1 MFKSTLYC
9 IMLCITLTSC
19 SMIDEKTKTANA
31 VISEYNNHLTAFTKT
46 GRDGK
51 GISMEELRNVKEDLG
66 FLTAYSSSIKDSAG
80 GMDSMEMHKSWI
92 GAPLTGHSYKNKTG
106 LYIQLGAGFF
116 SGFGVTIKK
125 QGEQLSAVYYEYADE
140 DDGTFK
146 TSVGQPWNKSIEI
159 DMKVQEASFSEVT
172 EKGKKIVY
180 TRFTVQSLPFYR
192 KVGLNN
198 QQQES
203 ILFTLVVKC
212 TPEQLPGNTVPGSL

>member
-1 MFKSTLYC
+1 
-9 IMLCITLTSC
+9 
-19 SMIDEKTKTANA
+19 MIDEKTKTAKA
-31 VISEYNNHLTAFTKT
+31 VISEYNNYLTAFTKT

-51 GISMEELRNVKEDLG
+51 GISIEELRTIKEDLG
-66 FLTAYSSSIKDSAG
+66 FLAAYSTSITDSATG
-80 GMDSMEMHKSWI
+80 AERIEAHKSWI
-92 GAPLTGHSYKNKTG
+92 GAPLTGHSYSNKTG

-146 TSVGQPWNKSIEI
+146 TSVGQQWNKSIEI

-172 EKGKKIVY
+172 EKGKKIIY

-192 KVGLNN
+192 KVGLDSK
-198 QQQES
+198 QQER

-212 TPEQLPGNTVPGSL
+212 TPEQLPGNTVPGSM